1 MRPSF
6 TQTPIPATVLAWTL
20 ALAGCN
26 PTAPATPAASQPAPT
41 RIICIAPN
49 ATEMIGALG
58 QANRLVGVSTFC
70 LWPPEVKSLPRIGGL
85 FDASA
90 EAILKLK
97 PDLIV
102 LRGANRGVEQICR
115 DGNIRLYRDRTERF
129 DDIGRT
135 LDELAALLGCP
146 EKSADVR
153 AQMKSRVDAI
163 QRAVAGR
170 PRPRVLMTLAR
181 RPDSLGEIMTGSKMS
196 FVNELITYAGGENV
210 FAEMSLDYPRVS
222 PEAILAARP
231 DVILEA
237 MPETPPSDALA
248 ASVREQWAR
257 IGPLPAVKSGRIHIL
272 HDENCLIP
280 SPRIVDIIEKVARL
294 LHPEVDLGKH

>member
-6 TQTPIPATVLAWTL
+6 TQTPLPAMVLAWTL

-26 PTAPATPAASQPAPT
+26 PAAPPTPAASQPIPT

-58 QANRLVGVSTFC
+58 QADRLVGVSTFC

-97 PDLIV
+97 PDLII

-115 DGNIRLYRDRTERF
+115 DGNIRLYRDKTERF
-129 DDIGRT
+129 DDITRT
-135 LDELAALLGCP
+135 LDELAAILGCP
-146 EKSADVR
+146 EKAREVR
-153 AQMKSRVDAI
+153 DTMNARLDTIS
-163 QRAVAGR
+163 RAVAGK
-170 PRPRVLMTLAR
+170 PRPRVFITLAR
-181 RPDSLGEIMTGSKMS
+181 RPDSLGDLMTGSKLS
-196 FVNELITYAGGENV
+196 FIHEVITRAGGENV
-210 FAEMSLDYPRVS
+210 FATMSMDYPRVS
-222 PEAILAARP
+222 LEAILAAKP

-237 MPETPPSDALA
+237 MPETPESDSLLR
-248 ASVREQWAR
+248 SVREQWAR
-257 IGPLPAVKSGRIHIL
+257 VGPIPAVRSNRIHIL

-280 SPRIVDIIEKVARL
+280 SPRIVDVIERIAHL
-294 LHPEVDLGKH
+294 LHPEADLARR